1 MNAVEFLFAL
11 FAVFGST
18 AAWFTWISFVYKVEK
33 LSDEKGLQLENK
45 EETLN

>member
-18 AAWFTWISFVYKVEK
+18 VGWFVWTSFVYKIEK
-33 LSDEKGLQLENK
+33 YSNDESK
-45 EETLN
+45 EETIV

>member
-18 AAWFTWISFVYKVEK
+18 AAWFMWTSFVYKLDK
-33 LSDEKGLQLENK
+33 ISKKKAFQLEEEK
-45 EETLN
+45 ETLN

>member
-18 AAWFTWISFVYKVEK
+18 AAWFMWINFVYKVEK
-33 LSDEKGLQLENK
+33 ISDKKGLQLENN